1 MLKIALS
8 AAVFMSL
15 SAHAALAAPFV
26 PGAANS
32 IAAQSD
38 HVTLAA
44 SRTKKP
50 AGQTA
55 QAFKGNGRTV
65 KDTCPGNNQACINE
79 LIKNCDK
86 AGGGL
91 STWEDGSVDCY
102 VVGIHDQP

>member
-1 MLKIALS
+1 MLKITLS
-8 AAVFMSL
+8 AAVFLSL
-15 SAHAALAAPFV
+15 SANAALAAPFV

-32 IAAQSD
+32 FAPQSD

-44 SRTKKP
+44 ARKKKP
-50 AGQTA
+50 VGQSA